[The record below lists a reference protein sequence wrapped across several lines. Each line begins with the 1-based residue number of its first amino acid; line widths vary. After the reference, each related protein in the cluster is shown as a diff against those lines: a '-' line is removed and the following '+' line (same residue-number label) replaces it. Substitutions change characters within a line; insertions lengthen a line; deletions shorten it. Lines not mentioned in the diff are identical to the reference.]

1 MRSLGHYPQSN
12 PTTTTKRKASTVNS
26 PDTNSS
32 DQSGASIS
40 LMKKMLGIF
49 RPRRGAVLKRI
60 YAGSNSDSA
69 LPSERTRQIQEMYTR
84 PGISALLL
92 SLGGTMTS
100 TDSANQP
107 RQSAKDSITFT
118 ATTEIANNNM
128 KETITDAIATEVDIA
143 KPREYYFYAYQYRL
157 KGQWFSTMLYDTP
170 EQAAENTTD
179 KAIVRRKLCCVVL

>member
-26 PDTNSS
+26 QDINSS
-32 DQSGASIS
+32 DQSGSNTS
-40 LMKKMLGIF
+40 LLKKMLGIF

-69 LPSERTRQIQEMYTR
+69 SPSERTLQIQEIYTR

-92 SLGGTMTS
+92 SLGKNMTLI
-100 TDSANQP
+100 DSAKPQE
-107 RQSAKDSITFT
+107 QSARDSITFT

-157 KGQWFSTMLYDTP
+157 NGSWFSTMLYDTP
-170 EQAAENTTD
+170 EKASENTTD

>member
-40 LMKKMLGIF
+40 LLKKMLGIF
-49 RPRRGAVLKRI
+49 HRKQKDAPKPTF
-60 YAGSNSDSA
+60 AGSNSDSVS
-69 LPSERTRQIQEMYTR
+69 PSERTLQIQEMYTR

-92 SLGGTMTS
+92 SQGKITTS

-118 ATTEIANNNM
+118 ATTEIINNNM

-157 KGQWFSTMLYDTP
+157 NGSWFSTMLYDTP
-170 EQAAENTTD
+170 EKASENTTD

>member
-40 LMKKMLGIF
+40 LLKKIRDIF
-49 RPRRGAVLKRI
+49 HRKQKDAQKPTF
-60 YAGSNSDSA
+60 AGSNSDSA
-69 LPSERTRQIQEMYTR
+69 SPSERTLQIQEMYTR
-84 PGISALLL
+84 PGISALRL

-157 KGQWFSTMLYDTP
+157 NGSWFSTMLYDTP

>member
-1 MRSLGHYPQSN
+1 MRSLGRYPQSN

-26 PDTNSS
+26 HDTNSS

-49 RPRRGAVLKRI
+49 RPRRGAVLRRI
-60 YAGSNSDSA
+60 YAGSNSDSVS
-69 LPSERTRQIQEMYTR
+69 PSERTRQIQEMYTR

-100 TDSANQP
+100 TALEKEQK
-107 RQSAKDSITFT
+107 QSAKDFLISMQNIET
-118 ATTEIANNNM
+118 INNNM
-128 KETITDAIATEVDIA
+128 KETMTNAIATEVDIL

-157 KGQWFSTMLYDTP
+157 NGQWFSTMLYDTP

>member
-1 MRSLGHYPQSN
+1 
-12 PTTTTKRKASTVNS
+12 VNS

-40 LMKKMLGIF
+40 LLRRIKDIF
-49 RPRRGAVLKRI
+49 HRKQKDAPKPTF
-60 YAGSNSDSA
+60 AGWNSDSVS
-69 LPSERTRQIQEMYTR
+69 PSESVTQIQEMYTR
-84 PGISALLL
+84 PGISALRL
-92 SLGGTMTS
+92 SQGKITTS
-100 TDSANQP
+100 ADSANQP

-157 KGQWFSTMLYDTP
+157 NGSWFSTMLYDTP
-170 EQAAENTTD
+170 EKASENTTD